1 MNPVPTPAKSALDR
15 AFWWLAPLILVVS
28 GVAGY
33 FYHLSS
39 KPVPA
44 PVAAIETTAP
54 APQAAAPPAE
64 PSIKH
69 PVPRS
74 ADLANP
80 WDNTEAGLG
89 SALQTFLNTPGLP
102 ALLLTDTLVRR
113 IVITVDHL
121 PLQKVPV
128 DKRPLQVTLAPASV
142 QRQGDSLRF
151 TPQHF
156 ARYDALVNRLQ
167 QLDMKTLVALYTH
180 YYPLFQESYEAL
192 GYPGGYFNDR
202 LIEVIDSL
210 LATPVT
216 PQTVAL
222 TQPRVFYEYADP
234 KLEALPAGQ
243 KLLLRMGNAHQQII
257 KRKLTELR
265 ASLAATPPAAR

>member
-1 MNPVPTPAKSALDR
+1 MPAKSALDR
-15 AFWWLAPLILVVS
+15 AFRWLAPLILIAS

-44 PVAAIETTAP
+44 PVAAIDTTAP
-54 APQAAAPPAE
+54 IPEPAE
-64 PSIKH
+64 LPTLPAIKY
-69 PVPRS
+69 PVPKS
-74 ADLANP
+74 AAMDQ
-80 WDNTEAGLG
+80 WDSTEAGLG
-89 SALQTFLNTPGLP
+89 TALQTFLNTPGLP

-121 PLQKVPV
+121 PREKIPV
-128 DKRPLQVTLAPASV
+128 DKRPLQVALAPASV
-142 QRQGDSLRF
+142 QRQGETLRLL
-151 TPQHF
+151 PPHF

-167 QLDMKTLVALYTH
+167 QLDMQKLVALYSH
-180 YYPLFQESYEAL
+180 YYPLFQESYEEL
-192 GYPGGYFNDR
+192 GYPGRYFNDR
-202 LIEVIDSL
+202 LIEAIDSL
-210 LATPVT
+210 LATPAT

-234 KLEALPAGQ
+234 KLETLPAGQ
-243 KLLLRMGNAHQQII
+243 KLLLRMGNAHQQVI

-265 ASLAATPPAAR
+265 GLLASAPPAKR

>member
-44 PVAAIETTAP
+44 PVAAIDTTAP
-54 APQAAAPPAE
+54 IPEPAE
-64 PSIKH
+64 LPTLPAIKY
-69 PVPRS
+69 PVPKS
-74 ADLANP
+74 AVMDQ
-80 WDNTEAGLG
+80 WDSTEAGLG
-89 SALQTFLNTPGLP
+89 TALQTFLNTPGLP

-151 TPQHF
+151 TSQHF

-210 LATPVT
+210 LATPAT
-216 PQTVAL
+216 PPAVAL

-265 ASLAATPPAAR
+265 ALLAATPPAAR